1 MKKVRFS
8 EKAKKAI
15 ISLVMLSVVATSQV
29 QANVPVIDASSIAQ
43 QINQVN
49 NQIQQIKQLQAQ
61 VKAATDNGNFAGL
74 VDSPL
79 IRQQLNKYLP
89 AKYND
94 VFEAARSGD
103 LGALQ
108 QVVNAAKQREQ
119 QAQSGQTGIA
129 RAKAAQLLADAQVD
143 VGYRRLQQHANT
155 VASLINQINST
166 SNVSQKQD
174 LTNTLTAQSAL
185 INNEIGQLQL
195 SMKVAERQE
204 AAAQRQANA
213 EAYRKIKAAQI
224 AYNKSQYPNSLLNK

>member
-1 MKKVRFS
+1 MKKVKFS
-8 EKAKKAI
+8 QRAKKAI
-15 ISLVMLSVVATSQV
+15 ASLVMLSVVATSQV

-119 QAQSGQTGIA
+119 QAQSAQTGIA

-213 EAYRKIKAAQI
+213 EAYRKIRAAQI

>member
-1 MKKVRFS
+1 MKKLKFL
-8 EKAKKAI
+8 A
-15 ISLVMLSVVATSQV
+15 LMVVASLGFTTVQSQ
-29 QANVPVIDASSIAQ
+29 AFVPVIDSTAIAQ
-43 QINQVN
+43 AVNQVN
-49 NQIQQIKQLQAQ
+49 NQVQQIKQLQAQ

-74 VDSPL
+74 VNNPM

-94 VFEAARSGD
+94 VFEAARAGD

-108 QVVNAAKQREQ
+108 QVVNAAKQREA
-119 QAQSGQTGIA
+119 QAQSSQTGIA
-129 RAKAAQLLADAQVD
+129 RAKAAQLLADAQVE

-155 VASLINQINST
+155 VGNLINQINAT
-166 SNVSQKQD
+166 TNIAQKQD

-204 AAAQRQANA
+204 AAALRQMNG
-213 EAYRKIKAAQI
+213 EALQKIRQSQA
-224 AYNKSQYPNSLLNK
+224 AYNKAKYPNSLLNK

>member
-1 MKKVRFS
+1 MKKVKFS

-15 ISLVMLSVVATSQV
+15 ATLALITVVATQQSQ
-29 QANVPVIDASSIAQ
+29 AFVPVIDSTAIAQ
-43 QINQVN
+43 QINQVT
-49 NQIQQIKQLQAQ
+49 NQVQQIKQLAAQ

-74 VDSPL
+74 VDNPM

-94 VFEAARSGD
+94 VFEAARAGD

-108 QVVNAAKQREQ
+108 QVVNAAKQREA
-119 QAQSGQTGIA
+119 QAQSTQTGIA
-129 RAKAAQLLADAQVD
+129 RAKASQLLADAQVD

-155 VASLINQINST
+155 VSGLINQINAT
-166 SNVSQKQD
+166 THIAQKQD

-195 SMKVAERQE
+195 AMKVAERQE

-213 EAYRKIKAAQI
+213 EAYRKIKAAQA
-224 AYNKSQYPNSLLNK
+224 AYNKAQYPNSLLNK